1 MALPNGADVLLL
13 INTGTEEAPTY
24 VAVGSQRGM
33 TIEETVDEID
43 TSSKDTGSKR
53 VVGGRY
59 GSTLSLDAVYV
70 PDDASYLALKTAFRA
85 KNLILVRVEVE
96 DVETEEADCLITGM
110 SSDYPDND
118 VATISIDLTVDG
130 DWSEVGT

>member
-1 MALPNGADVLLL
+1 MNGASVLLL
-13 INTGTEEAPTY
+13 VNTGTDESPTY
-24 VAVGSQRGM
+24 TAVGSQRGM
-33 TIEETVDEID
+33 TREETVDEID
-43 TSSKDTGSKR
+43 TSSKDTGSRR

-70 PDDASYLALKTAFRA
+70 PDDTAYLALKTAFRA
-85 KNLILVRVEVE
+85 KELILVRIEEE

-118 VATISIDLTVDG
+118 VATISVDLTVDG